1 MSAPDRDLETQ
12 TRRHRGPLRG
22 MFAVV
27 LFALVLLAILGF
39 WAFGRGGTPQ
49 GAETQIQTGIGE
61 VESGEVR
68 DGVSANNLPDEEE
81 VGAGTEVVA
90 DPTAVTVPAETV
102 TVVDTGAGNPADTE
116 PGESQSAE
124 PLDPVSDEADE
135 DEGLVGA
142 TEDELEAN

>member
-1 MSAPDRDLETQ
+1 MSAPDGDLERQ
-12 TRRHRGPLRG
+12 AKHHRGPLRG

-39 WAFGRGGTPQ
+39 WAFGRGGAPE
-49 GAETQIQTGIGE
+49 GAETQVQTGTGE
-61 VESGEVR
+61 VESGEGN
-68 DGVSANNLPDEEE
+68 DPVSANDFAEEE
-81 VGAGTEVVA
+81 VGAGSGGEA

-102 TVVDTGAGNPADTE
+102 TRVDTGAGSPADTD

-124 PLDPVSDEADE
+124 PLDPVAEDGAE

-142 TEDELEAN
+142 TEEEPEGN